1 MGEILDDVIPMLGEN
16 LHPDKDPELRLKC
29 FTLLSRLVLKS
40 DTTLNSHDK
49 FGEFVV
55 TVVRDMIMPNCVWK
69 AGRVAKAI
77 RTTAV
82 SCLWALLQSGALNKE
97 RVSFF
102 FLKISFDRKV
112 FCLVLLSE

>member
-1 MGEILDDVIPMLGEN
+1 MVGEILDDVIPMLAEN
-16 LHPDKDPELRLKC
+16 LNPAKDPELRLKC
-29 FTLLSRLVLKS
+29 FTLLSRLVMKA

-55 TVVRDMIMPNCVWK
+55 TVVRDMIIPNCVWK

-82 SCLWALLQSGALNKE
+82 SCLWALLQGGALNKD
-97 RVSFF
+97 RVRVGLFKHTYSF
-102 FLKISFDRKV
+102 
-112 FCLVLLSE
+112 